1 MDTQFSLD
9 QAKEVLDNGIA
20 QAQEMISD
28 PSKIQDLLGQIEA
41 KVKEL
46 PAVAGSAWGNVPVMI
61 SMIKSYI
68 TKDYAEVSPKVV
80 ALLVS
85 AFIYLV
91 KKNDL
96 IKDSVPLLGH
106 VDDLAVITLALKLC
120 EPELAAY
127 AQGQEQHKQ
136 G

>member
-127 AQGQEQHKQ
+127 AQWQEQHKQ